1 LTNAKFEIQKKYNAD
16 ADCPPDGEGKTHPGA
31 AFPQGRDEKGPFV
44 RRLILERPFETAAD
58 VLADLDRH
66 LGDGRLRIRR

>member
-1 LTNAKFEIQKKYNAD
+1 MQNLKYKRNTMPMLTVRLTEKEKLILARRSRKAGMKK
-16 ADCPPDGEGKTHPGA
+16 A
-31 AFPQGRDEKGPFV
+31 AFV

-66 LGDGRLRIRR
+66 FGDGRLRIRR

>member
-1 LTNAKFEIQKKYNAD
+1 MPNLKYKRNTMPMLTVRLTEKEKLILARRSRKAGMKK
-16 ADCPPDGEGKTHPGA
+16 A
-31 AFPQGRDEKGPFV
+31 AFV

>member
-1 LTNAKFEIQKKYNAD
+1 MQNLKYKRNTMPMLTVRLTEKEKLILARRSRKAGMKK
-16 ADCPPDGEGKTHPGA
+16 A
-31 AFPQGRDEKGPFV
+31 AFV

>member
-1 LTNAKFEIQKKYNAD
+1 MHILKYKRNTMPMLTVRLTEKEKLILSRRSRKAGMKK
-16 ADCPPDGEGKTHPGA
+16 A
-31 AFPQGRDEKGPFV
+31 AFV
-44 RRLILERPFETAAD
+44 RRLILERPYETAAD

>member
-1 LTNAKFEIQKKYNAD
+1 MLTVRLTEKEKLILARRSRKAGMKK
-16 ADCPPDGEGKTHPGA
+16 A
-31 AFPQGRDEKGPFV
+31 AFV

>member
-1 LTNAKFEIQKKYNAD
+1 MQDLKYKRNTMPMLTVRLTEKEKLILTRRSRKAGMKK
-16 ADCPPDGEGKTHPGA
+16 A
-31 AFPQGRDEKGPFV
+31 AFV